1 MALVKHCQCSQ
12 HLRLTRS
19 GAVFPEAE
27 KHTQYYSSHMDP
39 TLHTEA
45 IPQSKTCWGFVLD
58 IKFFFSCP
66 LIKPNV
72 QTESDWL
79 LFCWSVAGAAFWK
92 RNTGIDWECKN
103 HLGTLWPEDPSLS
116 VTGRLWRQI
125 GWYTAVKWQR
135 ICVVAISWW
144 TPSEKYA
151 QVKVQPFSADT
162 DDTRANASQCPDRSC
177 LSLFLAFY
185 P

>member
-1 MALVKHCQCSQ
+1 MS
-12 HLRLTRS
+12 RLSLTNCFS
-19 GAVFPEAE
+19 ADAAAV
-27 KHTQYYSSHMDP
+27 
-39 TLHTEA
+39 
-45 IPQSKTCWGFVLD
+45 
-58 IKFFFSCP
+58 
-66 LIKPNV
+66 
-72 QTESDWL
+72 
-79 LFCWSVAGAAFWK
+79 GAAFWE
-92 RNTGIDWECKN
+92 RNTGIDWECRN

-151 QVKVQPFSADT
+151 QVKVQPFSADA

-177 LSLFLAFY
+177 LGLFLAFY
-185 P
+185 PQYYIPWSCQKALAHWFPACTVAIPDHDRQ